1 MSTAKHLTAIILLP
15 GMVLIA
21 IPGLI
26 LYFTQTVSA
35 GWGFRFPWALIPIIV
50 GVLFIGA
57 GLWLMVHTVK
67 LFANRGHGTL
77 APWSPTQRLVV
88 QGVYRYV
95 RNPMMSGVYA
105 VLLGEV
111 ILFGAWPLLFW
122 LVPFVL
128 VNAIYIPLWEE
139 RSLVRRFGA
148 DYLEYKKHV
157 PRWMPR
163 VHPWTPPWEGG
174 KEPRLKR
181 LPPGSI

>member
-1 MSTAKHLTAIILLP
+1 MTIAKHLAAIVLLP

-26 LYFTQTVSA
+26 LCTTQAVSP
-35 GWGFRFPWALIPIIV
+35 GWGFRFPWALVPIIV

-67 LFANRGHGTL
+67 LFVQRGHGTL

-88 QGVYRYV
+88 QGVYRYA

-111 ILFGAWPLLFW
+111 ILFGAWPLVFW

-139 RSLVRRFGA
+139 RSLVRRFGS

-157 PRWMPR
+157 PRWIPR
-163 VHPWTPPWEGG
+163 LQPWTPPWEGD
-174 KEPRLKR
+174 EDL
-181 LPPGSI
+181 